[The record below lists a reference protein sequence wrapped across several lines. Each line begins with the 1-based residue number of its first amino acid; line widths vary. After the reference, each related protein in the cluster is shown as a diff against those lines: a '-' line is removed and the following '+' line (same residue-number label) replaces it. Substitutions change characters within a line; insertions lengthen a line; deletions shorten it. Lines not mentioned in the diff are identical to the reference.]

1 MDLLMLDPVSEDQLS
16 LFVIFVGS
24 GSTILDVDCGSIF
37 VGSIVVGFI
46 VTGSESFVI
55 GSVVVRSVLNF
66 GCHILLSLK
75 IHSVLWPYAPVNWG
89 VGSVFQLQK
98 MHIYYNHC
106 HQNHHQHYHYNPCH
120 DYHYHLSN
128 LKIRQICRRMCKNVE
143 VKRKT
148 GKWKLKIRRRI
159 KWGTRGLGSATLQH

>member
-37 VGSIVVGFI
+37 IGSIVVGFI

-55 GSVVVRSVLNF
+55 GSVLNF
-66 GCHILLSLK
+66 GCRISLSLK
-75 IHSVLWPYAPVNWG
+75 IHSVLWLYAPVNWG

-98 MHIYYNHC
+98 IHIYFEDSTSIVLLIFCRYSQPQC
-106 HQNHHQHYHYNPCH
+106 
-120 DYHYHLSN
+120 
-128 LKIRQICRRMCKNVE
+128 KIVPPS
-143 VKRKT
+143 
-148 GKWKLKIRRRI
+148 KL
-159 KWGTRGLGSATLQH
+159 TL

>member
-37 VGSIVVGFI
+37 IGSIVVGFI

-55 GSVVVRSVLNF
+55 GSVLNF
-66 GCHILLSLK
+66 GCRARISLSLK

-98 MHIYYNHC
+98 MHIFL
-106 HQNHHQHYHYNPCH
+106 NPSYCC
-120 DYHYHLSN
+120 S
-128 LKIRQICRRMCKNVE
+128 KSGQISGFFLQSGGVTKNN
-143 VKRKT
+143 T
-148 GKWKLKIRRRI
+148 
-159 KWGTRGLGSATLQH
+159 ATFFRFRPPC